1 MRQRKILAHFPVT
14 DAYTKPLPHIRKK
27 TMRGEIQSE
36 LRQHLDNNETL
47 LWTGQ
52 PKKGIVFR
60 TADIFL
66 IPFSLLWCGFAIFWM
81 FMASQGGGIF
91 ALFGIPFVIIGLI
104 FVFGR
109 FIIDAKQRENTY
121 YGLTEDRI
129 IIKSGVFSKNVK
141 SLNIRTLS
149 DIEYNEK
156 NDGSGTISIGP
167 KNPMMIW
174 GNGMNWWPGMKANPQ
189 LDLIQNVRKVYNQ
202 VIELQ
207 KAK

>member
-1 MRQRKILAHFPVT
+1 MIGA
-14 DAYTKPLPHIRKK
+14 
-27 TMRGEIQSE
+27 IQSE
-36 LRQHLDNNETL
+36 LRQHLDNKEAL

-66 IPFSLLWCGFAIFWM
+66 IPFSILWCGFAIFWM
-81 FMASQGGGIF
+81 FMASQGGGVF

-129 IIKSGVFSKNVK
+129 IIKSGVFSKSVK

-189 LDLIQNVRKVYNQ
+189 LDLIPNVRKVYNQ
-202 VIELQ
+202 VIEIQ
-207 KAK
+207 KKK